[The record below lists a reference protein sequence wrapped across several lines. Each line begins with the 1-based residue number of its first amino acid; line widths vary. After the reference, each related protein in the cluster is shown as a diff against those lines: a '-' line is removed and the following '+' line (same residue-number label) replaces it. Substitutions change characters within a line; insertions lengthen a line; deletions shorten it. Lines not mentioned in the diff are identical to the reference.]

1 MRTGKVISFN
11 KLTGAGILQDSN
23 NQTIKFI
30 NENPKRTPLKGDQI
44 SFEVEYSQKS
54 MVVKNIEILS
64 DT

>member
-30 NENPKRTPLKGDQI
+30 NENPKITPLKGDQI

-54 MVVKNIEILS
+54 MVVKNIEILGK
-64 DT
+64 T